1 MKQHLQFAL
10 VQGTIAL
17 MTQTTFKITLAQLN
31 PTVGDVT
38 GNAAKAR
45 AARDKARADGAD
57 LLVLPELVICGYP
70 PEDLVLKPA
79 FQAACRAAI
88 EDLARETVDGGPAVL
103 IGTPWVEDGK
113 LYNACAL
120 LDQGRIAALR
130 YKANLPNYGV
140 FDEKRLFARGP
151 AAGPVTVRCIR
162 VGVPI
167 CEDIW
172 LEESEEYE
180 NVVECLAETGAE
192 ILVVPNG
199 SPYARDKNDLRL
211 SIGVARVTESGL
223 PLVYLNQVGGQDE
236 LVFDGASFALNADL
250 SVAAQLPAFEESIVT
265 LCWTKTADGWR
276 CNGPV
281 VPLIEGDKGDYAA
294 CVLGLRDYVRKNGF
308 PGVLLG
314 VSGGIDSALCAA
326 IAVDALG
333 ADRVRGVMLPFRFTA
348 QVSLDDAA
356 KLAKALGIR
365 YEVLPIADAVNG
377 FEKILSGPF
386 VGLPRDIT
394 EENLQARTRG
404 TLLMAISNKTG
415 AMVVTTGNKSEMSVG
430 YATLY
435 GDMNGGFNPIKDIYK
450 TQVFRLSRLRNRWKP
465 DGARGPDGEVV
476 LERVIARPPT
486 AELRENQ
493 SDQDSLPPYEVLDAI
508 LEQLVE
514 HEASLAGI
522 IAAGFDRATVARV
535 DHLVNI
541 AEYKRRQAAPG
552 VKVTRKNFGRDRR
565 YPITN
570 RFRDNGKALPEPDEK
585 LVARAGRASADVFD
599 G

>member
-1 MKQHLQFAL
+1 MSERTVEFA
-10 VQGTIAL
+10 
-17 MTQTTFKITLAQLN
+17 ITLAQLN
-31 PTVGDVT
+31 PALGDVE

-45 AARDKARADGAD
+45 AAREQARAEGAD
-57 LLVLPELVICGYP
+57 LIVFPELYLAGYP
-70 PEDLVLKPA
+70 PEDLVRKPA
-79 FQAACRAAI
+79 FQAACRAAT
-88 EDLARETVDGGPAVL
+88 EALARETADGGPAML
-103 IGTPWVEDGK
+103 IGTPWVEEGK

-120 LDQGRIAALR
+120 LDGGRIAGIR

-151 AAGPVTVRCIR
+151 AAGPLTVNGVR

-172 LEESEEYE
+172 LEESADYE

-199 SPYARDKNDLRL
+199 SPYARDKRDIRL
-211 SIGVARVTESGL
+211 SVAVARVTESGL

-250 SVAAQLPAFEESIVT
+250 SVAAQLPAFAESIIT
-265 LCWTKTADGWR
+265 LRWNKTSDGWR
-276 CNGPV
+276 CTGPIA
-281 VPLIEGDKGDYAA
+281 PELDGDKGDYAA

-314 VSGGIDSALCAA
+314 ISGGIDSALCAA

-333 ADRVRGVMLPFRFTA
+333 REQVRGVMLPYRFTA
-348 QVSLDDAA
+348 QVSLDDAES
-356 KLAKALGIR
+356 LARNLGIA

-386 VGLPRDIT
+386 ASLPRDVT
-394 EENLQARTRG
+394 EENLQARARG

-415 AMVVTTGNKSEMSVG
+415 AMLVTTGNKSEMSVG

-450 TQVFRLSRLRNRWKP
+450 TEVFRLSALRNSWKP
-465 DGARGPDGEVV
+465 DGALGPDGEV
-476 LERVIARPPT
+476 IPPNIIIRPPT

-493 SDQDSLPPYEVLDAI
+493 TDQDSLPPYEVLDAI
-508 LEQLVE
+508 LQRLIEREEPL
-514 HEASLAGI
+514 ASI
-522 IAAGFDRATVARV
+522 VAAGFDRDTVVRV
-535 DHLVNI
+535 DRLLNI

-552 VKVTRKNFGRDRR
+552 VKVTSRNFGRDRR

-570 RFRDNGKALPEPDEK
+570 RFSDSGKPLPEPDQS
-585 LVARAGRASADVFD
+585 LIARAGRASADAFE